1 MKTVCAF
8 IDESGNH
15 DLDVSKEG
23 ASSYFIVVALV
34 IEKHKVAEVAALAE
48 VIRHRHFQTGEI
60 KSSNIKDKDGHARR
74 IRVLDDV
81 LALDFKFYAL
91 AVDKAEVRRDSGLQY
106 KASFLKFLNGK
117 LYNRLYRAYTE
128 VSAICDEH
136 GGESFKSSFRD
147 YIEKNHKPDLFYRSD
162 FIQVNS
168 ADNVLVQ
175 VADLIVGTLAK
186 IYEGKS
192 NLALNEKYLE
202 MLKEKSLCMD
212 EWPTKFQ
219 VYSPPEESSDSL
231 DQFIYSHSLSKAEV
245 FLGDWDGAGDED
257 TQMQICVLRKLIFQC
272 RWGGGNYITAPEI
285 IHHLRQNGYEKA
297 SEQYFRT
304 SIIAKLRDS
313 DVIIA
318 SCNRGYKIPTCYADI
333 DDYVERVDSLV
344 VPYLSRLKRAR
355 NSFLMASNEELDLLK
370 GIKYPTLVKLL
381 EQVE

>member
-1 MKTVCAF
+1 
-8 IDESGNH
+8 
-15 DLDVSKEG
+15 LDVGKDG
-23 ASSYFIVVALV
+23 ASNYFIVVALV
-34 IEKHKVAEVAALAE
+34 IEKDRVAELAALAE
-48 VIRHRHFQTGEI
+48 VIRKRHFQTGEI

-91 AVDKAEVRRDSGLQY
+91 AVDKAKVRRDSGLQY

-136 GGESFKSSFRD
+136 GGESFKSSFRV
-147 YIEKNHKPDLFYRSD
+147 YIEKNHKPDLFYLSD
-162 FIQVNS
+162 FTQVNS

-175 VADLIVGTLAK
+175 VADLIVGTIAK

-192 NLALNEKYLE
+192 NPALNEKYLE

-219 VYSPPEESSDSL
+219 VYSPPDDGSDSL
-231 DQFIYSHSLSKAEV
+231 NEFIYLHSLSKAEV
-245 FLGDWDGAGDED
+245 FLEDKEGSADED
-257 TQMQICVLRKLIFQC
+257 TQMQVCALRKLVFQC

-285 IHHLRQNGYEKA
+285 IHHLRQNGHEKA

-304 SIIAKLRDS
+304 SIIARLRDS
-313 DVIIA
+313 GVIIA
-318 SCNRGYKIPTCYADI
+318 SCNKGYKIPTGFSDFN
-333 DDYVERVDSLV
+333 DYVERVDSLV
-344 VPYLSRLKRAR
+344 VPYLSRLKHAR
-355 NSFLMASNEELDLLK
+355 KSFLIASGNEVDLLK
-370 GIKYPTLVKLL
+370 GTNYPTLVNLL
-381 EQVE
+381 EQISDN